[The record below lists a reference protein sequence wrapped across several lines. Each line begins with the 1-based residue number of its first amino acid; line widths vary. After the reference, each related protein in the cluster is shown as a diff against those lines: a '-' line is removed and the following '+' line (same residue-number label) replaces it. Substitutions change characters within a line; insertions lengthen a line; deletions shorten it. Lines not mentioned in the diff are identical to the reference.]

1 MGGVEGWFYVVVFL
15 VGSLL
20 AAADCL
26 PKVGHCYLYI
36 MVGFHYER
44 FSLSLLVPRERW
56 RSRWIGS
63 NECGQFL
70 RNYIMRLCILLRLH
84 CLEARGRRR

>member
-1 MGGVEGWFYVVVFL
+1 MVPGWVEWRGVLRGGFL

-36 MVGFHYER
+36 MVGFHYKR
-44 FSLSLLVPRERW
+44 FSLSLLV
-56 RSRWIGS
+56 
-63 NECGQFL
+63 
-70 RNYIMRLCILLRLH
+70 
-84 CLEARGRRR
+84 